1 MKPEFDLSVYLVTDP
16 VLNGGRPVE
25 AVVAEAVRGGVSMV
39 QLRDPDAP
47 TRSLVELA
55 RALAAQLRPL
65 AIPFIVNDRVDVALA
80 SNADGVHV
88 GQKDMDARDVRAMV
102 GEDRIVGLSVA
113 DSEEL
118 EASRA
123 ALGAV
128 DYLGV
133 GPVYATATK
142 ADAGNAIG
150 LAGIE
155 WMRRATGLP
164 LVAIGGIDA
173 ARTEAILRAGAD
185 GVAVVSAIMNAPD
198 PAGTSAEILAAARR
212 GARERD

>member
-1 MKPEFDLSVYLVTDP
+1 
-16 VLNGGRPVE
+16 NGGRPVE

-198 PAGTSAEILAAARR
+198 PAGASAEILAAARR